1 MTSLFFDVAIVG
13 GGPGGTAT
21 ALSLRAHAPSLSVV
35 VIEAS
40 HYEVP
45 RIGET
50 LPPPVRPI
58 LEHLGVWQAFQ
69 KQDHLKVYGSTAAWG
84 SAAPLDNDFI
94 FMPSSTGWHVDRAA
108 FDAMLARTAESVG
121 VTLILDTRGH
131 DVD

>member
-1 MTSLFFDVAIVG
+1 MTPSTFDVSIVG
-13 GGPGGTAT
+13 GVPGGAAT

-58 LEHLGVWQAFQ
+58 LEDLLLWQAFQ
-69 KQDHLKVYGSTAAWG
+69 KKEHRKVHGTTAVWG

-108 FDAMLARTAESVG
+108 F
-121 VTLILDTRGH
+121 
-131 DVD
+131 